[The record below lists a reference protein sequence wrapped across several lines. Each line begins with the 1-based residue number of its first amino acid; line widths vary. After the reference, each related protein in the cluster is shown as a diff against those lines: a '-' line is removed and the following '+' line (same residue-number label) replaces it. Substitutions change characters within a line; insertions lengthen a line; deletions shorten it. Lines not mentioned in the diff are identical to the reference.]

1 MGVNCQMSFIDFVS
15 RVVFAGAET
24 GELLQV
30 KSLVVG
36 PVASSPMAA
45 HVARTV
51 RNIRPEPR
59 DSDEATPDAVDPEWL
74 ISLIVDS
81 PPASAAPD
89 VSPEAIQAM
98 IIADNGLPATPADD
112 LLSDPA
118 VSDIQEMLRK
128 DNDIIDADSD
138 DEE

>member
-1 MGVNCQMSFIDFVS
+1 
-15 RVVFAGAET
+15 
-24 GELLQV
+24 
-30 KSLVVG
+30 
-36 PVASSPMAA
+36 MAA